1 MKPLLWLVCAAL
13 AIAAAAIL
21 VATGW
26 LSWTALAEDQR
37 AGVAAALAPHG
48 GALLIAGAVLVA
60 LPAVVAMVMAGLY
73 LTPLRAI
80 AEDIRVVAVTN
91 PRHRLKVEGQA
102 EIRAVAG
109 NVNVLADRYLA
120 LQEDV
125 AARIKEANAAVE
137 IERNTLATLV
147 SKLTQGILVCN
158 QDGRILL
165 YNQRAQRLLEGAER
179 ESGGGDWIGLGR
191 SVYSVLD
198 KNVIAHALSTVEHLE
213 GRGTARQLVPFV
225 LSRTSGQLLHVHLVP
240 IPDPS
245 GASQGFILSI
255 EDVTRQVNNET
266 RRATLLLALT
276 EGHRSGI
283 ASIRGAIETII
294 AFPDMDDEERALFQR
309 VIHEESVRL
318 SQHLAELEERYPG
331 DLDVKGPLQD
341 VLGSDLLASIERHVE
356 DALEVVVDVSAP
368 LEPVW
373 LRADSY
379 AIARCLIFL
388 IGQLQRICRA
398 EHPSISLHA
407 GRKLV
412 TLMLEWSGAALDT
425 EALRSWGLRHVI
437 TSAKGGSQTL
447 FDVIERH
454 SGAIWAHPA
463 SPAGRPCLRLV
474 LPVSGEE
481 GAADAWAAAEDD
493 AAHDFDF
500 RLFQPDLSP
509 EAILDAPLRTLSFT
523 VIDTETTGL
532 DPSGGDE
539 IIAIAAVRI
548 VNGRILRREV
558 FDEMV
563 NPDRTIT
570 AASRAIHGISQEMLR
585 GMPPI
590 EDVLPRFHR
599 FLEDTV
605 IVGHNVNF
613 DMRFLEL
620 KEEKTGLRFTQPV
633 LDTLLLELVVH
644 PNQSDK
650 SLEAMAQRLG
660 VLVSGRH
667 TALGDALA
675 TAEVFLALIPLLAER
690 GIRTVRDAQAECE
703 KLVMAQVRY

>member
-1 MKPLLWLVCAAL
+1 MKPLLWLACAAL
-13 AIAAAAIL
+13 TIAAAAIL
-21 VATGW
+21 VASGW
-26 LSWTALAEDQR
+26 LGWNALADDQR
-37 AGVAAALAPHG
+37 AAVSAALAPHG

-60 LPAVVAMVMAGLY
+60 LPAVAVMVMAGLY

-80 AEDIRVVAVTN
+80 AEDIRVIAVSN

-102 EIRAVAG
+102 EIRAAAG
-109 NVNVLADRYLA
+109 NVNVLADRYQT

-125 AARIKEANAAVE
+125 AARIQEANAAVE
-137 IERNTLATLV
+137 TERNTLATLV

-179 ESGGGDWIGLGR
+179 ETGGGDWIGLGR

-198 KNVIAHALSTVEHLE
+198 KNIIAHALSTIEHLE
-213 GRGTARQLVPFV
+213 DRGTARQLVPFV
-225 LSRTSGQLLHVHLVP
+225 ISRKSGQLLHVHLVP

-245 GASQGFILSI
+245 GASHGFILSI
-255 EDVTRQVNNET
+255 EDVTREINKET
-266 RRATLLLALT
+266 RRANLLLALT

-283 ASIRGAIETII
+283 ASIRSAIETII
-294 AFPDMDDEERALFQR
+294 AFPDMDDDERTLFQR

-318 SQHLAELEERYPG
+318 SQNLAELEERYPG

-356 DALEVVVDVSAP
+356 DALGVVVDVSAP

-373 LRADSY
+373 VRADSY

-388 IGQLQRICRA
+388 ISQLQRICRA
-398 EHPSISLHA
+398 EHPSISLHT

-412 TLMLEWSGAALDT
+412 TLMLEWTGAGLDT
-425 EALRSWGLRHVI
+425 GALRSWGLRQVSA
-437 TSAKGGSQTL
+437 SAKGGSQTL

-481 GAADAWAAAEDD
+481 GGADAWAAGGDD
-493 AAHDFDF
+493 AHDFDF

-509 EAILDAPLRTLSFT
+509 EAILDAPFSKLSFT

-558 FDEMV
+558 FDELV
-563 NPDRTIT
+563 NPGRAIS

-605 IVGHNVNF
+605 VVGHNVAF

-620 KEEKTGLRFTQPV
+620 KEEKTGLTFTQPV

-644 PNQSDK
+644 PNQTDK

-660 VLVSGRH
+660 VVVSGRH

-675 TAEVFLALIPLLAER
+675 TAEVFLALIPLLGER
-690 GIRTVRDAQAECE
+690 GIHTVREAQAACDR
-703 KLVMAQVRY
+703 LAMAQVKY